1 MKKRLIYVDQP
12 QKKVRTIAS
21 ENELFLAMDSASEFI
36 TTMSFMAMNLSWC
49 LFVCTSWAS
58 TCNFGNPYYMLFE
71 YSNFFF
77 IFVMLGYVI
86 SLLNNHK
93 PAI

>member
-1 MKKRLIYVDQP
+1 MEIGGKMKKRLIYVDQP

-21 ENELFLAMDSASEFI
+21 ENELFLAMDPASEFI

-71 YSNFFF
+71 YSNFFHF
-77 IFVMLGYVI
+77 CNAWVCHIFVE
-86 SLLNNHK
+86 
-93 PAI
+93 